1 MACQGII
8 RKNIGDTMEITSVD
22 FWMNLL
28 TQWKELGTIAPFL
41 LSMLESFIPAL
52 PLAAIIAFNVTT
64 HGTLLGFLLSYG
76 GTLVGAIIVFLFTRR
91 VLKPW
96 LSKYILKHKK
106 IENLLI
112 WVANSN
118 KVMLFLLTAIP
129 FTPSSFINI
138 GYGLS
143 DFKEKDFVITITIS
157 KAIMTLALT
166 FFGNFLS
173 KTLENP
179 WFIIPAILI
188 LIVLYCLAR
197 WIKSKVGFKD

>member
-1 MACQGII
+1 
-8 RKNIGDTMEITSVD
+8 MEITSID

-28 TQWKELGTIAPFL
+28 TQWKEFGVFAPFL

-64 HGTLLGFLLSYG
+64 YGTLLGFLLSYG
-76 GTLVGAIIVFLFTRR
+76 GTLVGAIIIFLFTRR

-96 LSKYILKHKK
+96 LSKYIVKHKK
-106 IENLLI
+106 IQNLLLWI
-112 WVANSN
+112 AKSN
-118 KVMLFLLTAIP
+118 KLMLFLLTAIP

-143 DFKEKDFVITITIS
+143 DFDKKDFIITIVMS

-188 LIVLYCLAR
+188 LIVLYYLAR